1 MGTSSHRRTASTRTK
16 VVGAVVAAAI
26 IGGTAFALTGT
37 AQAAAVGAAYTRTSA
52 WTGGYTGQ
60 YVVTNETTTAQTDW
74 TLEFDLPAGTTVGSL
89 WNGEHTV
96 SGRHVTVKPASWNRQ
111 LGPGQS
117 VTVGFVTSA
126 AGVAG
131 DPTGCLING
140 AACSAGG
147 PAPTPSG
154 RPTEQ
159 PTATASPSATATA
172 TVKPTATASP
182 SATATATV
190 QPTPT
195 ATATA
200 TATTAPTPTPT
211 ATATGAPVTAARY
224 APYVDTSLYP
234 TYDLLAT
241 ADATGVKEFNL
252 AFITSG
258 GACAPL
264 WGGVTDLANDK
275 VAAQIGALRA
285 KGGDVRVS
293 FGGAAGHE
301 LALNCSTSSAL
312 AAAYGKVIDQY
323 KLTKV
328 DFDVEG
334 AALPDTAANT
344 RRSQAIAQLQ
354 KAHPGLNVSFTLPV
368 MPEGLTQPGV
378 ALLADAKKNG
388 VRVDAVNIMAM
399 DYGPAYSADMGTY
412 AIQAATAT
420 QAQVKGVLGLSDAAA
435 WKAVAVT
442 PMIGVNDVTSEI
454 FTVDDATQ
462 LVDFAKSKGIGWLSM
477 WSSTRDKQCA
487 SGAVNWADA
496 TCSSILQQPLAFT
509 KAFAAYK

>member
-1 MGTSSHRRTASTRTK
+1 MGTSSHRRRASTRTK
-16 VVGAVVAAAI
+16 AVGAVVAAAV
-26 IGGTAFALTGT
+26 IGGAVFALTGT
-37 AQAAAVGAAYTRTSA
+37 AQAAAVGAAYTRTSS

-60 YVVTNETTTAQTDW
+60 YVVTNETSSVQSGGW
-74 TLEFDLPAGTTVGSL
+74 TLEFDLPAGTTIGSL

-96 SGRHVTVKPASWNRQ
+96 SGRHVTVKPASWNKE
-111 LGPGQS
+111 LAPGQS

-126 AGVAG
+126 AGEAA
-131 DPTGCLING
+131 DPTNCLINKATCSVGG
-140 AACSAGG
+140 AT
-147 PAPTPSG
+147 PTPSG

-159 PTATASPSATATA
+159 PTATATPTASATPSATATA
-172 TVKPTATASP
+172 TP
-182 SATATATV
+182 S
-190 QPTPT
+190 Q
-195 ATATA
+195 

-211 ATATGAPVTAARY
+211 ATATGTPGAAAKY
-224 APYVDTSLYP
+224 APYIDTSLYP
-234 TYDLLAT
+234 TYDMLAT

-258 GACAPL
+258 GSCAPL
-264 WGGVTDLANDK
+264 WGGVTDLADDK
-275 VAAQIGALRA
+275 VASQIGALRA

-301 LALNCSTSSAL
+301 LALNCANSADL
-312 AAAYGKVIDQY
+312 AAAYGKVVDRY

-328 DFDVEG
+328 DFDIEG

-354 KAHPGLNVSFTLPV
+354 KSHPGLNVSFTLPV

-378 ALLADAKKNG
+378 DLLADAKKNG
-388 VRVDAVNIMAM
+388 VRIDAVNIMAM
-399 DYGPAYSADMGTY
+399 DYGPAYSGDMGQY

-420 QAQVKGVLGLSDAAA
+420 QAQIKGVLGLSDAAA

-442 PMIGVNDVTSEI
+442 PMIGVNDVTTEI
-454 FTVDDATQ
+454 FKVDDATQ

-487 SGAVNWADA
+487 AGAVNHADA